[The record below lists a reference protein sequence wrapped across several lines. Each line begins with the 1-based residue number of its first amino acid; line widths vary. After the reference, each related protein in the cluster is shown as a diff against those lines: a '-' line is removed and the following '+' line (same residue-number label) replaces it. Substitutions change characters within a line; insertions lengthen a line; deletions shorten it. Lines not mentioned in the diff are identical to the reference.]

1 MLTRSQRLRVIAH
14 FEDGDKLQVMKTR
27 FTIAPAEVQQCKAI
41 LASVFQEMKQPPKP
55 ADQQQQQQQ
64 NQQTSSSAQ
73 AQQPGDANAAKPTQV
88 QNKLPQRPNSRGVQ
102 PPAAPTSSQ
111 PPFSFGAKS
120 PDGKPVWVGPAQL
133 TQEKLQ
139 IPQTKRRKTGPQ
151 TSSPAG
157 NSQTASPQTTKA
169 ASPELKKSEPKA
181 APKQPT
187 FPCTVADCEMGA
199 PTFESDALRK
209 KHMEEFH
216 VLPFQNPQQFLEQIE
231 LEIGEQ
237 PNQVK
242 VEGFPMSREASM
254 KRQGSISGAQAQP
267 AAKPSDG
274 AKPSDNSTPGLAGAE
289 APQQQLL
296 DDFGLVGG
304 TIDPQSLFAPA
315 FSFDPAFGG
324 VISNPSIYRSTTPN
338 EDTPESSK
346 DSGASEP
353 NSDIN
358 ETSALDIDINFAEYD
373 DGMLMNLNF
382 GGDADPNFE
391 TITDDM
397 LVDMESAKPFQPL
410 DMSLYEWN
418 H

>member
-1 MLTRSQRLRVIAH
+1 MIAH
-14 FEDGDKLQVMKTR
+14 FEDGDKLQVMKDR
-27 FTIAPAEVQQCKAI
+27 FTISPPEVAQCKA
-41 LASVFQEMKQPPKP
+41 LLGSVFQEMKQLPKP
-55 ADQQQQQQQ
+55 ADQQQ
-64 NQQTSSSAQ
+64 T
-73 AQQPGDANAAKPTQV
+73 QPTPKPAAAPQPSEANTAKPAQV

-111 PPFSFGAKS
+111 PPFSFGAQS
-120 PDGKPVWVGPAQL
+120 PDGKPVWAAPAQL

-157 NSQTASPQTTKA
+157 NSQNASPQTTKA
-169 ASPELKKSEPKA
+169 TSPELKKQEPKA

-187 FPCTVADCEMGA
+187 FPCTVPDCEMGA
-199 PTFESDALRK
+199 PTFDSDAQRK
-209 KHMEEFH
+209 KHIEEFH

-231 LEIGEQ
+231 LEIEEQ
-237 PNQVK
+237 ANQARAEK
-242 VEGFPMSREASM
+242 GMPMSSEASM
-254 KRQGSISGAQAQP
+254 KQQGSVAGIP
-267 AAKPSDG
+267 ATQGTKPNDNNLAGVS
-274 AKPSDNSTPGLAGAE
+274 KPSDNGTPGQSVME
-289 APQQQLL
+289 PPQQQIM
-296 DDFGLVGG
+296 DDSGLGSG

-315 FSFDPAFGG
+315 FNFDPAFGG
-324 VISNPSIYRSTTPN
+324 VISNPSIYRSATPN

-358 ETSALDIDINFAEYD
+358 EASYLDIDMNFTAYD
-373 DGMLMNLNF
+373 DGGMLMNLNF
-382 GGDADPNFE
+382 GGGDTDPNFE

-397 LVDMESAKPFQPL
+397 LVDISAAKPFQPL
-410 DMSLYEWN
+410 DMSLYELN